1 MQPALESWHGKSFP
15 VESYD
20 DCLKKALD
28 IHRFA
33 RGKPVHHTDL
43 VAKDTKIAYAMGYVE
58 PVLVE
63 EFLAGVD
70 ESKRALVVNNLQTQT
85 SWHMYGAAREE
96 ILKVVAS
103 DEIVAFTTTSN
114 TCYVADLAGSK
125 KHDFK
130 LFGGMF
136 KALACH
142 GRTVV
147 CGGVINQQVQLFIWD
162 FDTQQGKL
170 LRLSRDQA
178 PFSFWPKEYVT
189 MPISCDH
196 IDSQRKQQPP
206 ITYFTN
212 PEFLF
217 EVGHSYHQRPSL

>member
-1 MQPALESWHGKSFP
+1 MQLALESWHRKSLP
-15 VESYD
+15 VETYD
-20 DCLKKALD
+20 DCLKKALA
-28 IHRFA
+28 IRRFVQ
-33 RGKPVHHTDL
+33 GKPLHHTDF
-43 VAKDTKIAYAMGYVE
+43 VAGDAPDTKIAYALGYVE

-63 EFLAGVD
+63 QFLAGVD
-70 ESKRALVVNNLQTQT
+70 ESKRALVVNNLQTET

-147 CGGVINQQVQLFIWD
+147 CGGVINQQVELFIWD
-162 FDTQQGKL
+162 FDSQHGKL

-189 MPISCDH
+189 MPI
-196 IDSQRKQQPP
+196 
-206 ITYFTN
+206 
-212 PEFLF
+212 
-217 EVGHSYHQRPSL
+217 